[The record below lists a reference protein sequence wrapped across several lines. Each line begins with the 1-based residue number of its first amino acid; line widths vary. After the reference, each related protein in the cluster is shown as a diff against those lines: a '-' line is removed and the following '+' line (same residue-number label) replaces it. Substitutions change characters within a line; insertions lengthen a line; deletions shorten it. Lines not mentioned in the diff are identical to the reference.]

1 MQNKSIVFDNIISNL
16 AELRNIEEQNS
27 NITEAR
33 LYELEK
39 KNCII
44 IKHLKNM
51 LMDLENNNA
60 E

>member
-1 MQNKSIVFDNIISNL
+1 MQSKSIAFDNIISNL

-27 NITEAR
+27 NITETR

-39 KNCII
+39 KNRII
-44 IKHLKNM
+44 IEHLKNM